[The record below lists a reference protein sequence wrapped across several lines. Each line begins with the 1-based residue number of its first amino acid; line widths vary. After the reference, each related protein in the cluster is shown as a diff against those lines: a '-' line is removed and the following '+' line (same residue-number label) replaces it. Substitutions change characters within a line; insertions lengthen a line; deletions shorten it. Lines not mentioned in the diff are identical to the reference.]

1 MGSGSVWVFRATF
14 YWERGRPRPLGG
26 GQISLR
32 KACSLCGVA
41 GEGARAPSV
50 TLSNCAVLQTD
61 PLLILCLSCLRRFTR
76 ASFAYYE
83 TRTDVRVRNPDFE
96 AFITMPDRNDA
107 WELLCE
113 YTKGESLRKHALAVE
128 AAMRACVERYGTGDD
143 NADEWG
149 LVGLLH
155 DFDYEMFPSAD
166 QHPFTGANILCGR
179 GYSDRLIRAIMG
191 HATYTGVPRD
201 TAMARALFATDE
213 LCGFLVACALVRP
226 SKSLDD
232 LEVAS
237 VKKKLKDKAFAR
249 SVNRNDIQQSMEE
262 LGVNMDEH
270 VRFVIDALRPVQDAI
285 GLNRLAT
292 VE

>member
-1 MGSGSVWVFRATF
+1 
-14 YWERGRPRPLGG
+14 
-26 GQISLR
+26 
-32 KACSLCGVA
+32 
-41 GEGARAPSV
+41 
-50 TLSNCAVLQTD
+50 
-61 PLLILCLSCLRRFTR
+61 
-76 ASFAYYE
+76 
-83 TRTDVRVRNPDFE
+83 
-96 AFITMPDRNDA
+96 MPNRDDA

-128 AAMRACVERYGTGDD
+128 AAMRASVKRYGTTED
-143 NADEWG
+143 NEEEWG

-155 DFDYEMFPSAD
+155 DFDYEMFPTAE

-179 GYSDRLIRAIMG
+179 GYSERFIRAIMG

-249 SVNRNDIQQSMEE
+249 TVNRADIEQSIQE
-262 LGVNMDEH
+262 LGADRDEH
-270 VRFVIDALRPVQDAI
+270 IRFVIDALRPLQEKI
-285 GLNRLAT
+285 GLNRVAAIEHEG
-292 VE
+292 V

>member
-1 MGSGSVWVFRATF
+1 
-14 YWERGRPRPLGG
+14 
-26 GQISLR
+26 
-32 KACSLCGVA
+32 
-41 GEGARAPSV
+41 
-50 TLSNCAVLQTD
+50 
-61 PLLILCLSCLRRFTR
+61 
-76 ASFAYYE
+76 
-83 TRTDVRVRNPDFE
+83 
-96 AFITMPDRNDA
+96 MPDRNDA

-128 AAMRACVERYGTGDD
+128 AAMRACVKRYGTGDD
-143 NADEWG
+143 DEDEWG

-179 GYSDRLIRAIMG
+179 GYSDRFIRAIMG

-226 SKSLDD
+226 SRSLDD

-249 SVNRNDIQQSMEE
+249 SVNRDDIRQGIEE
-262 LGVNMDEH
+262 LGVDPDEH
-270 VRFVIDALRPVQDAI
+270 IRFVIDALRPVQHEI
-285 GLNRLAT
+285 GLNRS
-292 VE
+292 EQ

>member
-1 MGSGSVWVFRATF
+1 
-14 YWERGRPRPLGG
+14 
-26 GQISLR
+26 
-32 KACSLCGVA
+32 
-41 GEGARAPSV
+41 
-50 TLSNCAVLQTD
+50 
-61 PLLILCLSCLRRFTR
+61 
-76 ASFAYYE
+76 
-83 TRTDVRVRNPDFE
+83 
-96 AFITMPDRNDA
+96 MPDRNDA

-128 AAMRACVERYGTGDD
+128 AAMRASAKRYGVPGEGDD
-143 NADEWG
+143 EDEWG

-179 GYSDRLIRAIMG
+179 GYSDRFIRAIMG

-226 SKSLDD
+226 AKSLDD

-249 SVNRNDIQQSMEE
+249 SVNRDDIRQGIEE
-262 LGVNMDEH
+262 LGVDLEEH
-270 VRFVIDALRPVQDAI
+270 VRFVIEALRPVQEQI
-285 GLNRLAT
+285 GLSRLRSNS
-292 VE
+292 